1 MYNPFAKNLTKG
13 LTVYNPFV
21 KKNCT
26 SELEVRKEVNHT
38 EEEFVEMH
46 TKLFHKGS
54 CDLGSENPSGIVQ
67 LKYIDSCDTMI
78 TSFHFPRE
86 LEYKSSRV
94 GNKRNNKKS

>member
-1 MYNPFAKNLTKG
+1 M
-13 LTVYNPFV
+13 YNPFV

-26 SELEVRKEVNHT
+26 SELEGRKEVNHTYSCKVCGKQFT

-46 TKLFHKGS
+46 TKLFHEGS
-54 CDLGSENPSGIVQ
+54 RNLGSENPSGIVQ